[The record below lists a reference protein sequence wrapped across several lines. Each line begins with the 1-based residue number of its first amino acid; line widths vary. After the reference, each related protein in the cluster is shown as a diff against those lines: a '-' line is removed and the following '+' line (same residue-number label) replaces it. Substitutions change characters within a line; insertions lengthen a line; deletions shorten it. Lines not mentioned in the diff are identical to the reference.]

1 MLFVETALDG
11 GCHPLDSRMSSAIV
25 LRPVTAS
32 QLALWTDHM
41 KTATAFVAT
50 VLLAGCTALGDP
62 TEGLDVSAAG
72 TASHMA
78 ADGAATAVE
87 GTPKATAAGTSLIP
101 PDLQPAFCQDQV
113 AFMTSTEHQL
123 VVPLER
129 IVAADGSTTIDVTVD
144 KGIEGVKTFKCR
156 LDASGRFIEAMAPTN
171 DAAP

>member
-1 MLFVETALDG
+1 MKIA
-11 GCHPLDSRMSSAIV
+11 AA
-25 LRPVTAS
+25 VT
-32 QLALWTDHM
+32 
-41 KTATAFVAT
+41 FAT
-50 VLLAGCTALGDP
+50 VLLVGCSTSGDP
-62 TEGLDVSAAG
+62 TEGLDVSATRVPKTTVDGGG
-72 TASHMA
+72 TANQTA
-78 ADGAATAVE
+78 NEGIPKPTAV
-87 GTPKATAAGTSLIP
+87 GTSPIR

-156 LDASGRFIEAMAPTN
+156 LDASHRFIEAMAPTN